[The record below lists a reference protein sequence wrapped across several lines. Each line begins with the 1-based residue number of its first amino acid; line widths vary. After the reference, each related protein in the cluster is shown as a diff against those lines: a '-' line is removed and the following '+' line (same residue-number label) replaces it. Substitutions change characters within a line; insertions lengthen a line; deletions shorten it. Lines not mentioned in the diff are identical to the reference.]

1 MNKKPIMTTSSGAP
15 VADNQNSLTAGPLGP
30 VLMQDFHL
38 LEKLAHQNRERIP
51 ERTVHAKGSAAYGTL
66 TVTNDI
72 SKYTKTAALSKI
84 GNKTEAFLRFSTV
97 AGERGAADAE
107 RDIRGTALKFYTEEG
122 NWDIVGNNTPVFFF
136 RDPLRFPDL
145 NHAIKRDPR
154 TGMRSADNNWDFWT
168 LLPDALH
175 QVTVVM
181 SDRGIPKSF
190 RHMHLF
196 GSHTFSMINAKN
208 ERVWV
213 KFQFRTRQGIQN
225 LTDAEAEALV
235 AKDRESHGRDL
246 LNAIEAS
253 DFPRWTLFIQVMTEA
268 QAKTH
273 RHNPFDLTK
282 VWPKAEYPLIE
293 VGVMELN
300 RWPDNFFAE
309 VEQAAFGPSNV
320 VPGISFSPD
329 RMLQARLFSYPD
341 TVLHRLGVNYYQIP
355 INAPKCPYMSYH
367 RDGKMRVDGNLGG
380 TTSFNPNS
388 AGLWDN
394 QPDFAEPPLPIE
406 GEAAHYDHYA
416 DDDHWE
422 QPGNLFRLMT
432 PAQQQA
438 LFENTARAMGDAR
451 QHIKERHIANC
462 RRADPAYGE
471 GVARALGLDLNRPA
485 E

>member
-1 MNKKPIMTTSSGAP
+1 
-15 VADNQNSLTAGPLGP
+15 
-30 VLMQDFHL
+30 
-38 LEKLAHQNRERIP
+38 
-51 ERTVHAKGSAAYGTL
+51 
-66 TVTNDI
+66 
-72 SKYTKTAALSKI
+72 
-84 GNKTEAFLRFSTV
+84 
-97 AGERGAADAE
+97 
-107 RDIRGTALKFYTEEG
+107 
-122 NWDIVGNNTPVFFF
+122 
-136 RDPLRFPDL
+136 
-145 NHAIKRDPR
+145 
-154 TGMRSADNNWDFWT
+154 
-168 LLPDALH
+168 
-175 QVTVVM
+175 
-181 SDRGIPKSF
+181 
-190 RHMHLF
+190 MHLF
-196 GSHTFSMINAKN
+196 GSHTFSMINAAN

-213 KFQFRTRQGIQN
+213 KFHFRTQQRIQN
-225 LTDAEAEALV
+225 LTDEEAAALI

-246 LNAIEAS
+246 FNAIGAG

-282 VWPKAEYPLIE
+282 VWPRAEYPLIE

-300 RWPDNFFAE
+300 RWPDNYFAE

-329 RMLQARLFSYPD
+329 RMLQARLFAYPD
-341 TVLHRLGVNYYQIP
+341 AALYRVGVNFYQIP

-406 GEAAHYDHYA
+406 GEAAHYNHYA

-462 RRADPAYGE
+462 TKADPAYGA
-471 GVARALGLDLNRPA
+471 GVAKALGLNVAQAA

>member
-1 MNKKPIMTTSSGAP
+1 MSASKRFTTEAGAP
-15 VADNQNSLTAGPLGP
+15 VADNTNIMTAGRRGP
-30 VLMQDFHL
+30 ALLQDL
-38 LEKLAHQNRERIP
+38 WLIEKLAHFDREVIP
-51 ERTVHAKGSAAYGTL
+51 ERRMHAKGWGAHGTF
-66 TVTNDI
+66 TVTHDI
-72 SKYTKTAALSKI
+72 TRFTKAKI
-84 GNKTEAFLRFSTV
+84 FSEIGKQTPMFARFSTV

-107 RDIRGTALKFYTEEG
+107 RDIRGTALKFYTEE
-122 NWDIVGNNTPVFFF
+122 
-136 RDPLRFPDL
+136 
-145 NHAIKRDPR
+145 
-154 TGMRSADNNWDFWT
+154 SNWDFWT
-168 LLPDALH
+168 LLPEALH
-175 QVTVVM
+175 QVTIVM

-190 RHMHLF
+190 RQMHLF
-196 GSHTFSMINAKN
+196 GSHTFSMINSAN

-213 KFQFRTRQGIQN
+213 KFHFRTRQGIQN
-225 LTDAEAEALV
+225 LTDEEAAALI

-246 LNAIEAS
+246 FTAIEGG
-253 DFPRWTLFIQVMTEA
+253 DLPRWTLFIQVMTEA

-282 VWPKAEYPLIE
+282 VWPHKEYPLIE

-300 RWPDNFFAE
+300 RWPDNYFAE
-309 VEQAAFGPSNV
+309 VEQAAFGPSNI

-329 RMLQARLFSYPD
+329 RMLQARLFSYND
-341 TVLHRLGVNYYQIP
+341 AVRYRLGVNFYQIP
-355 INAPKCPYMSYH
+355 VNAPKCPFRSYH
-367 RDGKMRVDGNLGG
+367 RDGNMRVDGNLGA

-394 QPDFAEPPLPIE
+394 QPEFADPPLPIE

-451 QHIKERHIANC
+451 RHIKERHVANC
-462 RRADPAYGE
+462 LRADPAYGE
-471 GVARALGLDLNRPA
+471 GVARALGLKIGDIYGDPPARHVSVAGRGSGARSESLPLDSNRSRSISGTR
-485 E
+485 EI

>member
-1 MNKKPIMTTSSGAP
+1 MSASKRFTTEAGAP
-15 VADNQNSLTAGPLGP
+15 VADNTNIMTAGRRGP
-30 VLMQDFHL
+30 ALLQDL
-38 LEKLAHQNRERIP
+38 WLIEKLAHFDREVIP
-51 ERTVHAKGSAAYGTL
+51 ERRMHAKGWGAYGTF
-66 TVTNDI
+66 TVTHDI
-72 SKYTKTAALSKI
+72 TRFTKAKI
-84 GNKTEAFLRFSTV
+84 FSEIGKQTPMFARFSTV

-122 NWDIVGNNTPVFFF
+122 NWDLVGNNTPVFFF

-168 LLPDALH
+168 LLPEALH
-175 QVTVVM
+175 QVTIVM

-190 RHMHLF
+190 RQMHLF
-196 GSHTFSMINAKN
+196 GSHTFSMINSAN

-213 KFQFRTRQGIQN
+213 KFHFRTRQGIQN
-225 LTDAEAEALV
+225 LTDEEAAALI

-246 LNAIEAS
+246 FTAIEGG
-253 DFPRWTLFIQVMTEA
+253 DLPRWTLFIQVMTEA

-282 VWPKAEYPLIE
+282 VWSHKEYPLIE
-293 VGVMELN
+293 VGVMQLN
-300 RWPDNFFAE
+300 RWPDNYFAE
-309 VEQAAFGPSNV
+309 VEQAAFGPSNI

-329 RMLQARLFSYPD
+329 RMLQARLFSYND
-341 TVLHRLGVNYYQIP
+341 AVRYRLGVNFYQIP
-355 INAPKCPYMSYH
+355 VNAPKCPYMSYH
-367 RDGKMRVDGNLGG
+367 RDGNMRVDGNLGG

-394 QPDFAEPPLPIE
+394 QPEFADPPLPIE

-451 QHIKERHIANC
+451 RHIKERHVANC
-462 RRADPAYGE
+462 LRADPAYGE
-471 GVARALGLDLNRPA
+471 GVARALGLGVR
-485 E
+485 

>member
-1 MNKKPIMTTSSGAP
+1 MFS
-15 VADNQNSLTAGPLGP
+15 
-30 VLMQDFHL
+30 
-38 LEKLAHQNRERIP
+38 
-51 ERTVHAKGSAAYGTL
+51 
-66 TVTNDI
+66 
-72 SKYTKTAALSKI
+72 
-84 GNKTEAFLRFSTV
+84 RFSTV

-107 RDIRGTALKFYTEEG
+107 RDIRGFAFKFYTEEG

-168 LLPDALH
+168 LLPGGAAPGH
-175 QVTVVM
+175 
-181 SDRGIPKSF
+181 DRDVRSRHPKELPPYARVRQPHLLDDQCRERARLGQIPF
-190 RHMHLF
+190 PHAAGHPE
-196 GSHTFSMINAKN
+196 SHRRRS
-208 ERVWV
+208 RSP
-213 KFQFRTRQGIQN
+213 
-225 LTDAEAEALV
+225 V

-246 LNAIEAS
+246 FNAIEAG
-253 DFPRWTLFIQVMTEA
+253 DFPRWTLFIQVMTDA

-300 RWPDNFFAE
+300 RWPDNYFAE

-341 TVLHRLGVNYYQIP
+341 TVLHRLGVNFYQIP

-367 RDGKMRVDGNLGG
+367 RDGKMRIDGNLGG

-438 LFENTARAMGDAR
+438 LFENTARALGDAR

-471 GVARALGLDLNRPA
+471 GVARALSLDPNLTA

>member
-1 MNKKPIMTTSSGAP
+1 
-15 VADNQNSLTAGPLGP
+15 
-30 VLMQDFHL
+30 
-38 LEKLAHQNRERIP
+38 
-51 ERTVHAKGSAAYGTL
+51 
-66 TVTNDI
+66 
-72 SKYTKTAALSKI
+72 
-84 GNKTEAFLRFSTV
+84 
-97 AGERGAADAE
+97 
-107 RDIRGTALKFYTEEG
+107 
-122 NWDIVGNNTPVFFF
+122 
-136 RDPLRFPDL
+136 
-145 NHAIKRDPR
+145 
-154 TGMRSADNNWDFWT
+154 
-168 LLPDALH
+168 
-175 QVTVVM
+175 VM

-196 GSHTFSMINAKN
+196 GSHTFSMINARN

-213 KFQFRTRQGIQN
+213 KFHFRTQQGIQN
-225 LTDAEAEALV
+225 LTDAEAEALI
-235 AKDRESHGRDL
+235 AGDRESHGRDL
-246 LNAIEAS
+246 FNAIEAG

-268 QAKTH
+268 QARTH

-282 VWPKAEYPLIE
+282 VWPKAAYPLIE

-329 RMLQARLFSYPD
+329 RMLQARVFSYPD
-341 TVLHRLGVNYYQIP
+341 TALYRLGVNYYRIP

-367 RDGKMRVDGNLGG
+367 RDGTMRVDGNLGG

-394 QPDFAEPPLPIE
+394 QPEFAEPPLPIE
-406 GEAAHYDHYA
+406 GEAKHYNHYA

-422 QPGNLFRLMT
+422 QPGHLYRLMT
-432 PAQQQA
+432 PAQKQA
-438 LFENTARAMGDAR
+438 LFENTARAIGDAR

-462 RRADPAYGE
+462 RRADPAYGD

>member
-1 MNKKPIMTTSSGAP
+1 DLLGDRQ
-15 VADNQNSLTAGPLGP
+15 ADTDVRALLDRRRRARCRRCGTRYPRHRPQVLYGGGQLGHRRQQHAG
-30 VLMQDFHL
+30 VLL
-38 LEKLAHQNRERIP
+38 PR
-51 ERTVHAKGSAAYGTL
+51 SAAVPGPEPC
-66 TVTNDI
+66 DQARPAHR
-72 SKYTKTAALSKI
+72 AAQRRQQL
-84 GNKTEAFLRFSTV
+84 GFLDAAARGV
-97 AGERGAADAE
+97 AR
-107 RDIRGTALKFYTEEG
+107 
-122 NWDIVGNNTPVFFF
+122 N
-136 RDPLRFPDL
+136 
-145 NHAIKRDPR
+145 
-154 TGMRSADNNWDFWT
+154 
-168 LLPDALH
+168 
-175 QVTVVM
+175 
-181 SDRGIPKSF
+181 
-190 RHMHLF
+190 MHLF
-196 GSHTFSMINAKN
+196 GSHTFSMINAAN

-213 KFQFRTRQGIQN
+213 KFHFRTQQGIQN
-225 LTDAEAEALV
+225 LTDEEAAALI

-246 LNAIEAS
+246 FNAIEAG

-300 RWPDNFFAE
+300 RWPDNYFAE

-329 RMLQARLFSYPD
+329 RMLQARLFSYND
-341 TVLHRLGVNYYQIP
+341 TVRYRLGVNFYQIP
-355 INAPKCPYMSYH
+355 INAPKCPVMSYH

-451 QHIKERHIANC
+451 LHVKERHIANC
-462 RRADPAYGE
+462 AKADPAYGG
-471 GVARALGLDLNRPA
+471 GVARALGI
-485 E
+485 ESS